1 MKEFGEYT
9 VFILNGYPFVSGFW
23 CIVSDGMSNLYPDS
37 GVWFSDGY
45 AIFALV
51 QERDSWTLNGM
62 VYI

>member
-1 MKEFGEYT
+1 MNTRFLYEM
-9 VFILNGYPFVSGFW
+9 VSLLYPDSGGLF
-23 CIVSDGMSNLYPDS
+23 SDGMPSLYPDS

-62 VYI
+62 VYL